1 MTRLPFNRLI
11 LSTAMISALA
21 LAGGCGVD
29 DADTK
34 HSSAITYGADVGG
47 TGCNILDTVAGTCAL
62 ITTSPDYFV
71 PGVHPRF
78 NPAANDLPLN
88 TDILFAEAAAY
99 DGTAK
104 VSGTGTVQDAL
115 NDIDGWSTNAYFD
128 IAFAGGVIDQAS
140 IDANIA
146 SPTANVFLLPLET
159 SPVGDA
165 LNPADLLLPPDGSPF
180 DPAKIVA
187 TAFTAEAKTLY
198 DGTSVLRIK
207 PTAPLLAKKK
217 YLVVLTNGIL
227 DANGQPI
234 TRSAA
239 YDLLGA
245 DVPLANAALDPVRD
259 AVQGWESLAT
269 SFLGARFSVDPT
281 STRPML
287 ALTYTFTTTD
297 PVTPLVGMGGPRAA
311 LFAASGNSPAAI
323 SGINTADASGLLSSP
338 KPRTVAFPA
347 ASPTNSF
354 DLSTLSAGALS
365 AARATLYTGAITLP
379 YYQSAGSSSDFS
391 FLTKFWTGDNT
402 LAAAMGLPLP
412 ADSDSTYNVTYRY
425 PFAKKTGDQ
434 TVPLQTTLPTSAACT
449 TLFPTQSFPVAI
461 YVHGITSDRSSVLAL
476 AHSLAGACIAT
487 VAIDLPV
494 HGLAPSNPLWAYLN
508 VDRANG
514 STVAVDNPTASER
527 HFEVAQSA
535 TTGTPVAMDFTGSA
549 HGSGAWFINLATLN
563 NSRDNLRQ
571 AVMDLLNLNASL
583 ASVDSDGNGN
593 ADFDT
598 SKVSVVGVS
607 LGGMVA
613 TVFTTVNQAVLANEA
628 QVNAAT
634 GGAFPSRVNPIK
646 ALTASAAGGQLT
658 RILENSLAFGPKI
671 LAGLHS
677 SGAVPGSADYGKF
690 MYTTQTVIDSGD
702 PVNFASTLKNLPAPF
717 AVPVLVQE
725 MVGGANLGDGTYPP
739 DSVVPNNVNAA
750 VTQNYTILSGPQT
763 YTTDTAPLAGT
774 DPLATLLGITTAGS
788 VPSALDMV
796 ATGGVVSRLTIG
808 NHTSL
813 LTTAGT
819 PSAGN
824 ILATGELQT
833 EIVTFFDNV
842 AGGNLSGAGG
852 AAFGTAGANAA
863 STYMSILVRT
873 PPSI

>member
-1 MTRLPFNRLI
+1 MTRLPFNRLM

-21 LAGGCGVD
+21 LAGGCGVE

-34 HSSAITYGADVGG
+34 HASTVSYGANVGG
-47 TGCNILDTVAGTCAL
+47 PGCNILDTITGTCAL
-62 ITTSPDYFV
+62 ITASPDYFV

-78 NPAANDLPLN
+78 NPAASDLPLN
-88 TDILFAEAAAY
+88 TDILFAEAATF

-128 IAFAGGVIDQAS
+128 IAFAGGGIDETS
-140 IDANIA
+140 IDASIV

-159 SPVGDA
+159 SPGGDA

-180 DPAKIVA
+180 DPAKIAA

-217 YLVVLTNGIL
+217 YLVLLTNGIL
-227 DANGQPI
+227 DTNGQPI

-245 DVPLANAALDPVRD
+245 DTPLANALLEPVRD
-259 AVQGWESLAT
+259 AVQGWDALAT
-269 SFLGARFSVDPT
+269 SFLGNRFSVDPA
-281 STRPML
+281 STKPMI

-311 LFAASGNSPAAI
+311 LFAASGNSPGALA
-323 SGINTADASGLLSSP
+323 GINAADAAGLLSSP
-338 KPRTVAFPA
+338 KARTVSFPTP
-347 ASPTNSF
+347 SGTNSF
-354 DLSTLSAGALS
+354 DLNTFSGAL
-365 AARATLYTGAITLP
+365 AASRAKLYTGAVSLP
-379 YYQSAGSSSDFS
+379 YYLSEGSSSDFS
-391 FLTKFWTGDNT
+391 FLTKFWTGDDT
-402 LAAAMGLPLP
+402 LASALSLPLP
-412 ADSDSTYNVTYRY
+412 ADSDGSYNVTYRY
-425 PFAKKTGDQ
+425 PFAKRTGDV
-434 TVPLQTTLPTSAACT
+434 TVPLQTTLPTSPACT
-449 TLFPTQSFPVAI
+449 GLYPTQGFPVAI
-461 YVHGITSDRSSVLAL
+461 YVHGITSDRSSVIAL
-476 AHSLAGACIAT
+476 AHALAGACIAT

-494 HGLAPSNPLWAYLN
+494 HGLAPNNALWHYLS
-508 VDRANG
+508 VDRADG
-514 STVAVDNPTASER
+514 STVAIDNPTANER
-527 HFEVAQSA
+527 HFEVGQDAYGQPEPMNFA
-535 TTGTPVAMDFTGSA
+535 GSA
-549 HGSGAWFINLATLN
+549 HRSGAWFINLSTLA

-583 ASVDSDGNGN
+583 AAIDSDQNGKP
-593 ADFDT
+593 DFDT

-634 GGAFPSRVNPIK
+634 GGAFPSRINPVR

-658 RILENSLAFGPKI
+658 RILENSKAFGPTI
-671 LAGLHS
+671 LAGLRKN
-677 SGAVPGSADYGKF
+677 GARPGSEEYEKF
-690 MYTTQTVIDSGD
+690 MYTTQTMIDSGD
-702 PVNFASTLKNLPAPF
+702 PVNFATTLRALG
-717 AVPVLVQE
+717 VPVLVQE
-725 MVGGANLGDGTYPP
+725 IVGGSNLGDGTYPA
-739 DSVVPNNVNAA
+739 DTVVPNNVNAP
-750 VTQNYTILSGPQT
+750 VTQTYFIPSPTNYI
-763 YTTDTAPLAGT
+763 TDTAPLAGT
-774 DPLATLLGITTAGS
+774 DPLVALLGITESIPDPT
-788 VPSALDMV
+788 VLDMTAV
-796 ATGGVVSRLTIG
+796 GGVVSRLTIG

-824 ILATGELQT
+824 TLATGELQT
-833 EIVTFFDNV
+833 EVVTFFDSV

-863 STYMSILVRT
+863 SNYMSILVRT

>member
-1 MTRLPFNRLI
+1 MTRLPFDRLM
-11 LSTAMISALA
+11 LSAAMFSALA
-21 LAGGCGVD
+21 LAGGCSVE
-29 DADTK
+29 DADTT
-34 HSSAITYGADVGG
+34 HAATTA
-47 TGCNILDTVAGTCAL
+47 NQP
-62 ITTSPDYFV
+62 ITTQPDYFV

-78 NPAANDLPLN
+78 NPAASDLPLN
-88 TDILFAEAAAY
+88 TDILFAEAADY

-128 IAFAGGVIDQAS
+128 IAFAGGNIDGTS

-159 SPVGDA
+159 AAGGDA

-180 DPAKIVA
+180 DPAKIAA

-217 YLVVLTNGIL
+217 YLVVVTNGIL
-227 DANGQPI
+227 DQTGQPI

-245 DVPLANAALDPVRD
+245 DTPLANAALDPVRD

-269 SFLGARFSVDPT
+269 GFLGDRFGVDPT
-281 STRPML
+281 STRPMI

-311 LFAASGNSPAAI
+311 LFAASGNSPDALA
-323 SGINTADASGLLSSP
+323 GINAADAAGLLSSP
-338 KPRTVAFPA
+338 KTRSVSFPTPA
-347 ASPTNSF
+347 VTNSF
-354 DLSTLSAGALS
+354 DLNTLSGGALTAS
-365 AARATLYTGAITLP
+365 RATLYTGAIALP
-379 YYQSAGSSSDFS
+379 YYLSEGSSSDFS
-391 FLTKFWTGDNT
+391 FLTKFWTGDDT
-402 LAAAMGLPLP
+402 LAAALSLPLP
-412 ADSDSTYNVTYRY
+412 ADSDGSYNVTYRY
-425 PFAKKTGDQ
+425 PFAKKTGDV
-434 TVPLQTTLPTSAACT
+434 TVPLQTTLPTSPTCT
-449 TLFPTQSFPVAI
+449 GLYPTQGFPVAI
-461 YVHGITSDRSSVLAL
+461 YVHGITSDRSSVIAL
-476 AHSLAGACIAT
+476 AHALAGACIAT

-494 HGLAPSNPLWAYLN
+494 HGLAPNNALWHYLN
-508 VDRANG
+508 VDRADG
-514 STVAVDNPTASER
+514 STVAVDNPTANER
-527 HFEVAQSA
+527 HFEVGQDTDGLPEPMNFA
-535 TTGTPVAMDFTGSA
+535 GSS
-549 HGSGAWFINLATLN
+549 HRSGAWFINLSTLA

-583 ASVDSDGNGN
+583 AAIDSDQNSN
-593 ADFDT
+593 PDFDT

-646 ALTASAAGGQLT
+646 ALTASAAGGQIT
-658 RILENSLAFGPKI
+658 RVLENSLAFGPTI
-671 LAGLHS
+671 LGGLRKN
-677 SGAVPGSADYGKF
+677 GARPGSEEYEKF
-690 MYTTQTVIDSGD
+690 MYTTQTMIDSGD
-702 PVNFASTLKNLPAPF
+702 PVNFATTLRALG
-717 AVPVLVQE
+717 VPVLVQE
-725 MVGGANLGDGTYPP
+725 IVGGSNLGDGTYPA
-739 DSVVPNNVNAA
+739 DTVVPNNVNDP
-750 VTQNYTILSGPQT
+750 VVQTYYIPSPTT

-774 DPLATLLGITTAGS
+774 DPLVALLGITEAASDPTVFDMTS
-788 VPSALDMV
+788 V
-796 ATGGVVSRLTIG
+796 GGVVSRLTIG

-819 PSAGN
+819 PGAGN
-824 ILATGELQT
+824 VLATGELQT

-842 AGGNLSGAGG
+842 AGGNWSGAGG

-863 STYMSILVRT
+863 SNYMSILVRT